1 MIKNHNVLP
10 IKLIVLDTLDR
21 GFGGSDEIAAKDMGV
36 FIQGC
41 DILKVKTDATILLV
55 NHSGKDQDKGARG
68 SVRFGCPR

>member
-10 IKLIVLDTLDR
+10 IKLIVLDTLAR

-41 DILKVKTDATILLV
+41 DILKVKTISSSQL
-55 NHSGKDQDKGARG
+55 
-68 SVRFGCPR
+68 

>member
-10 IKLIVLDTLDR
+10 IKLIVLDTLAR
-21 GFGGSDEIAAKDMGV
+21 GFGGSDENAAHDMGA

-55 NHSGKDQDKGARG
+55 HHSGKDQDKLQEAL
-68 SVRFGCPR
+68 VRFVLL

>member
-41 DILKVKTDATILLV
+41 DILKVKTVATIY
-55 NHSGKDQDKGARG
+55 
-68 SVRFGCPR
+68 